1 MKWSFSAFNFLWKVS
16 TSSEF
21 FHQAFAAAILL
32 QFRPAVL
39 GKDKQIHELS
49 SVYMFNQGSDCD
61 LDCVL
66 DFTF

>member
-1 MKWSFSAFNFLWKVS
+1 MSK
-16 TSSEF
+16 F

-39 GKDKQIHELS
+39 GKNKQIHELS
-49 SVYMFNQGSDCD
+49 SVYIFNQGSDCD

-66 DFTF
+66 DFTFERLLNFTFYSRRQF